1 MSLLEI
7 QVAGFA
13 YPLRWLSYG
22 YGSLPWCER
31 SVAFKGMMMKF
42 KMLFIVLIL
51 VVTACGESDAPG
63 AEPAETGASEA
74 SAEDTEDTAETSDDN
89 AGDTADD
96 TTGNTTE
103 DGNPDNPCAYP
114 LVKLQTGQSQTCDG
128 GNEHH
133 WPIGMDESD
142 CHGWQG
148 MDNSGGVHNNSAN
161 TIRCNEDGTF
171 EFTQYAGNLN
181 CEGSGVR
188 KVYSLNTCE
197 QDIPPMLYT
206 VAIDLTCC
214 SEPESPQCAT
224 GVPSAGPVGAEI
236 SLNGVVCDE

>member
-1 MSLLEI
+1 MRMKLLF
-7 QVAGFA
+7 VA
-13 YPLRWLSYG
+13 
-22 YGSLPWCER
+22 
-31 SVAFKGMMMKF
+31 
-42 KMLFIVLIL
+42 LIL
-51 VVTACGESDAPG
+51 TVVACGEEDDP
-63 AEPAETGASEA
+63 ETTP
-74 SAEDTEDTAETSDDN
+74 EDTSSSEVGGDETP
-89 AGDTADD
+89 DD
-96 TTGNTTE
+96 TTDEVTDEVTADSGS
-103 DGNPDNPCAYP
+103 DNPCVFP

-142 CHGWQG
+142 CHGWTG
-148 MDNSGGVHNNSAN
+148 IDNSGGVHNNSAN

-181 CEGSGVR
+181 CEGTGTR
-188 KVYSLNTCE
+188 KVYSLNACE

-214 SEPESPQCAT
+214 SEPDSAGCPT
-224 GVPSAGPVGAEI
+224 GVPAAGAVGAEI